1 MTLVKYRHKAH
12 EVPIKF
18 DNHPFHI
25 ITNQT
30 NIKPLRKRG
39 GLMFYR
45 NIKNSAG
52 SGAFF
57 I

>member
-39 GLMFYR
+39 GLMFFGY
-45 NIKNSAG
+45 
-52 SGAFF
+52 
-57 I
+57 